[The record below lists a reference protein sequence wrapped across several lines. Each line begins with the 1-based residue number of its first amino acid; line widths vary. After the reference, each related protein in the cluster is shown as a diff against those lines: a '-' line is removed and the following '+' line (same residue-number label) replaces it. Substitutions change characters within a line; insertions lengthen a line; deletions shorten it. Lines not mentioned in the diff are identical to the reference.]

1 MCKKT
6 SYRDSVAILSIVGL
20 MLSCGDPAQDS
31 AENPIPSDPSDMFAQ
46 SSFDGCWDWYEDG
59 EPVHNITITDGQ
71 IATLKSAGRT
81 AQGTQ
86 DTDVNCTVSP
96 YDGLVALSY
105 GVPSA
110 GGKVI
115 EFTTFRFDLSD
126 GRRVS
131 MATSLAMGVVPGRK
145 TVEISDPDD
154 IMLLP
159 PSDVRE
165 GQLVRCDEE

>member
-1 MCKKT
+1 MCKKST
-6 SYRDSVAILSIVGL
+6 YRDYVAILSVVGL

-31 AENPIPSDPSDMFAQ
+31 TENPIPSDPSDTFAQ

-59 EPVHNITITDGQ
+59 EPVHNITIADGQ
-71 IATLKSAGRT
+71 IATLKSADRT
-81 AQGTQ
+81 AQDTQ
-86 DTDVNCTVSP
+86 DMAANCTVSP

-110 GGKVI
+110 DGKVI
-115 EFTTFRFDLSD
+115 ESTTFRFDLSD

-159 PSDVRE
+159 PSEVRE
-165 GQLVRCDEE
+165 GQLVRCDDQ